1 MIYTLNCSF
10 ENLGSTVESFT
21 MDLEFEGIY
30 RSWPLLKT
38 NIVTDRPSFPMF
50 VSTFTH
56 FITLEVYI
64 MSYSHIFFKLLWW
77 NMFIITSH
85 FLLQERIKIL
95 AEDYI
100 GRSKYF
106 IEDKKYKY
114 KYVLERNLYYK
125 FSFQVKWWLM
135 DGVWL

>member
-30 RSWPLLKT
+30 QSWPLLKT

-64 MSYSHIFFKLLWW
+64 MLYSHIFFKLL
-77 NMFIITSH
+77 
-85 FLLQERIKIL
+85 
-95 AEDYI
+95 
-100 GRSKYF
+100 
-106 IEDKKYKY
+106 
-114 KYVLERNLYYK
+114 
-125 FSFQVKWWLM
+125 
-135 DGVWL
+135 